1 MRGDQLDE
9 VLRFV
14 GIETERAPNE
24 NVQSF
29 AHRGVLAWIGW
40 QMFLDHPVAGVG
52 WEASGDPERFMP
64 YVPAARREF
73 PNEPALAFPAPD
85 RRYGVQNLY
94 VQTLA
99 DLGAIGLILLL
110 AVFACAAWL
119 ALRARNAVATIGLLW
134 TAVVAGVWAA
144 LGIVAG
150 IPLDAL
156 TWAGFGLAIGKMR
169 DR

>member
-1 MRGDQLDE
+1 
-9 VLRFV
+9 
-14 GIETERAPNE
+14 
-24 NVQSF
+24 
-29 AHRGVLAWIGW
+29 
-40 QMFLDHPVAGVG
+40 
-52 WEASGDPERFMP
+52 MP

-99 DLGAIGLILLL
+99 DLGAIGLFLLL
-110 AVFACAAWL
+110 AVFACVAWL
-119 ALRARNAVATIGLLW
+119 ALQARNAVATIGLLW
-134 TAVVAGVWAA
+134 AAVVAGVWAA

-156 TWAGFGLAIGKMR
+156 TWAGFGLAVGKMR
-169 DR
+169 ER